1 MQRLN
6 NRQRMRGTIE
16 KVRIAEG
23 NVLRPCLNLLANIF
37 QYHVAIDNPKRAVV
51 NRHNRA
57 VTAVML
63 AAAAASITAVTA
75 RLCRFTT
82 ARFGLSIATWYWK
95 IFANKLRQGRN
106 TLPSAI
112 LTFSMVPRMR

>member
-1 MQRLN
+1 MFNLDGDVVGQLRKFAMQRLN

-23 NVLRPCLNLLANIF
+23 NVLRPSLNLLANIF
-37 QYHVAIDNPKRAVV
+37 QYHVAIDNPKCAVV

-63 AAAAASITAVTA
+63 AAAAGFRITNRA
-75 RLCRFTT
+75 RLPGGHDEPR
-82 ARFGLSIATWYWK
+82 
-95 IFANKLRQGRN
+95 IFLEWDHS
-106 TLPSAI
+106 SAI
-112 LTFSMVPRMR
+112 GE